1 MCTFVYVRFVIG
13 FFSFFAPWEPL
24 GSVTIVQH
32 FPDKGDSAAILPQ
45 FGENTVK
52 FSRNWWRD
60 TPGGGGGEY
69 FL

>member
-1 MCTFVYVRFVIG
+1 M
-13 FFSFFAPWEPL
+13 

-52 FSRNWWRD
+52 FSRNW
-60 TPGGGGGEY
+60 
-69 FL
+69 

>member
-32 FPDKGDSAAILPQ
+32 FPKKGDSAAMLPQ
-45 FGENTVK
+45 SGKNTVN
-52 FSRNWWRD
+52 FSRNWWSD
-60 TPGGGGGEY
+60 TPGGWEEY